1 MTTQTT
7 HHRTSTMI
15 CHHIYDLELLFLLLI
30 TRISHPMLIY
40 FLYYIKYQHIL
51 PRRETRITHMINI
64 YTVDGIV
71 QPQKANQTKRPAPT
85 THHTIEAKHQS
96 RMIHLLLLHL
106 FGTLYLQSTH
116 NAGCTPE
123 KGEQGILARPYS
135 NFCFSALYILL
146 EK

>member
-30 TRISHPMLIY
+30 TRIPHPMLIY

-85 THHTIEAKHQS
+85 THHNRSQTPVKNDSSITPS
-96 RMIHLLLLHL
+96 FIWNSL
-106 FGTLYLQSTH
+106 FTVDT
-116 NAGCTPE
+116 
-123 KGEQGILARPYS
+123 
-135 NFCFSALYILL
+135 
-146 EK
+146 